1 MKGEVMPGYRAHTL
15 GSLIVAILALGACNI
30 FYQITAFKAF
40 EWIGFA
46 VIGGLFPDLDTKS
59 FGQKWFYRV
68 LFIIAIV
75 LFSLKKYYLLSIEA
89 LIGFIPLLFR
99 HRGLF
104 HAPWFLSM
112 IALGGSFAAAYYF
125 PEYQRAVFI
134 DGAFFWLGAMI
145 HLVMDRYF
153 RN

>member
-1 MKGEVMPGYRAHTL
+1 MPGYKAHTL
-15 GSLIVAILALGACNI
+15 GSLIITILALGACNV

-59 FGQKWFYRV
+59 FGQKWFYRI
-68 LFIIAIV
+68 LFLSAIV
-75 LFSLKKYYLLSIEA
+75 LFALKQYYLLSIEA
-89 LIGFIPLLFR
+89 LVGFIPLLFK

-104 HAPWFLSM
+104 HSPWFLSF
-112 IALGGSFAAAYYF
+112 ITIGSVFAAVYYF
-125 PEYQRAVFI
+125 PHYATSIYI
-134 DGAFFWLGAMI
+134 DGAFFWFGMMI
-145 HLVMDRYF
+145 HLFMDRYF